1 MARIAVIA
9 AVARNNVIGDG
20 SAMPWHLPED
30 ARRFR
35 ALTRG
40 HAVIMGRKTW
50 DSLPARFRPL
60 PGRRNIV
67 VTRDSAWQANG
78 AERASSPQAAIGAV
92 APDDVAYVIGGSE
105 LYTAALPLADVLELT
120 EIDRDF
126 TGTVRFPDFDRKQFV
141 EVERVHHRAEPPNDF
156 DFAFVTYHRL
166 R

>member
-1 MARIAVIA
+1 MSRIAVIA

-35 ALTRG
+35 ALTQG

-67 VTRDSAWQANG
+67 VTRDSAWQASG
-78 AERASSPQAAIGAV
+78 AERASSPEAAIGTV
-92 APDDVAYVIGGSE
+92 GPDDVAYVIGGSE
-105 LYTAALPLADVLELT
+105 LYAAVLPLADVLELT

-126 TGTVRFPDFDRKQFV
+126 TGTTRFPAFDRTQFV
-141 EVERVHHRAEPPNDF
+141 EVARVCHRAEPPNDF
-156 DFAFVTYHRL
+156 EFAFVTYHRA